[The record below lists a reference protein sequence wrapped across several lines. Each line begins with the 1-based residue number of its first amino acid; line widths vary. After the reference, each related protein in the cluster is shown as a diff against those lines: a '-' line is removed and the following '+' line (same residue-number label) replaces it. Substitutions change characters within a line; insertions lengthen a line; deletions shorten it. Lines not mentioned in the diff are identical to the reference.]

1 MTRRGGH
8 RAMSRSGSRG
18 SRRSGTIPASG
29 GSGSCGSHSGRKGHK
44 MPLGFVSKKQW
55 RYFFVNPKLRTCYA
69 HKEAHKTPGGPKIRY
84 RRLPTYK
91 RTSA

>member
-1 MTRRGGH
+1 
-8 RAMSRSGSRG
+8 
-18 SRRSGTIPASG
+18 
-29 GSGSCGSHSGRKGHK
+29 